1 MAHCRF
7 SRRAEA
13 DLLSVGAY
21 TLRTWGENQAV
32 RYIGD
37 LEACCQM
44 LAGNP
49 GLGRTCDDVRPG
61 LRRMESGR
69 HVVFYREDTRGILV
83 SRILHQRMLPE
94 RHVIDDEDV
103 GP

>member
-1 MAHCRF
+1 VALFRF

-13 DLLSVGAY
+13 DLLSIGAY

-32 RYIGD
+32 RYLAD
-37 LEACCQM
+37 LEACCRM
-44 LAGNP
+44 LADYP
-49 GLGRTCDDVRPG
+49 ALGRTCDDVRPG

-69 HVVFYREDTRGILV
+69 HVVFFREDAGGILV
-83 SRILHQRMLPE
+83 SRILHQCMLPE
-94 RHVIDDEDV
+94 RHVIGDQDD